1 MLNTYLVVVEETEI
15 LRNEKNWPGK
25 VVVLDANGLVVAHFP
40 EFWTND
46 QIFDAIE
53 FANRA
58 YGYGYGRGQND
69 KMKEIKNTL
78 GLSSV

>member
-1 MLNTYLVVVEETEI
+1 MTRKYLVAVGDVEI

-25 VVVLDANGLVVAHFP
+25 VVVLDAEGLIVSHFP
-40 EFWTND
+40 EFWTNA

-69 KMKEIKNTL
+69 KMHEIMNVFCL
-78 GLSSV
+78 